1 MKESWKKVSS
11 SLMKKSWFLVK
22 KDSQSVF
29 SEQSFSCVS
38 DMMDVLKQIFW

>member
-1 MKESWKKVSS
+1 MKESEFKFDEKV
-11 SLMKKSWFLVK
+11 LVK